1 MDDSIIFCLTLS
13 PINAI
18 IHIVS
23 DKTTAFSYL
32 TSVGILNNDC
42 APLQYKLL
50 QKLCQ
55 LYAAL
60 LLFSSRYC
68 KLIHVR
74 LISLYPCVFVSIS
87 D

>member
-1 MDDSIIFCLTLS
+1 MFCSTLS
-13 PINAI
+13 PINGI

-32 TSVGILNNDC
+32 TSLSILNVDC
-42 APLQYKLL
+42 AHLQYKLL
-50 QKLCQ
+50 QKLWQ

-74 LISLYPCVFVSIS
+74 LISLYPGVFVSIS